1 MAKELAAYVKEM
13 GYTAIELLP
22 VLEHP
27 FDGSWGYQSAI
38 IMTPGFTEKAM
49 ALSSRRKSMASRFSC
64 PPYLL
69 GVHRRHPGLGPRP
82 LLQGR
87 PRAL

>member
-1 MAKELAAYVKEM
+1 MSAGRLTM
-13 GYTAIELLP
+13 GQA
-22 VLEHP
+22 V
-27 FDGSWGYQSAI
+27 DSSAI

-69 GVHRRHPGLGPRP
+69 GVQAPPWRL
-82 LLQGR
+82 
-87 PRAL
+87 